1 MQGESMTIDQKVYTP
16 GDFVYYD
23 VPENKRKF
31 LCSLNDPHF
40 NFNILFPRCTVPGVI
55 YIERLWTNNEGTK
68 MMYGNIFLRPFETFH
83 VTTRKFLE
91 QELFKSD
98 QHQAIPLNQL
108 GGKCFVMS
116 AKDYFKYKPDGY
128 ADKDI
133 FVCESRYSTKLRA
146 FKKIKNWPFLNN
158 TPLNLREMPLEPKRV
173 MSVFKERV
181 EKHKGELA
189 ELQMHEALV
198 EKEKPVSNQFTETSR
213 QFTSPQFMLRL
224 PSHFHRTFWH

>member
-1 MQGESMTIDQKVYTP
+1 
-16 GDFVYYD
+16 
-23 VPENKRKF
+23 
-31 LCSLNDPHF
+31 
-40 NFNILFPRCTVPGVI
+40 
-55 YIERLWTNNEGTK
+55 

-116 AKDYFKYKPDGY
+116 AKDYFKYTPDGY

-158 TPLNLREMPLEPKRV
+158 TPLNSRDVPLEPKRV

-189 ELQMHEALV
+189 ELQLHEALV
-198 EKEKPVSNQFTETSR
+198 EKEKPVSETFC
-213 QFTSPQFMLRL
+213 FTSFAY
-224 PSHFHRTFWH
+224 

>member
-1 MQGESMTIDQKVYTP
+1 
-16 GDFVYYD
+16 
-23 VPENKRKF
+23 
-31 LCSLNDPHF
+31 
-40 NFNILFPRCTVPGVI
+40 
-55 YIERLWTNNEGTK
+55 
-68 MMYGNIFLRPFETFH
+68 MMYGNIFFRPFETYH

-116 AKDYFKYKPDGY
+116 AKDYFKYKPEGY

-133 FVCESRYSTKLRA
+133 FVCESRYSTKLRS
-146 FKKIKNWPFLNN
+146 FKKIKNWPFINN
-158 TPLNLREMPLEPKRV
+158 TPLNARDVPLEPKRV

-198 EKEKPVSNQFTETSR
+198 EKEKPVSECD
-213 QFTSPQFMLRL
+213 
-224 PSHFHRTFWH
+224 HKID

>member
-1 MQGESMTIDQKVYTP
+1 
-16 GDFVYYD
+16 
-23 VPENKRKF
+23 
-31 LCSLNDPHF
+31 
-40 NFNILFPRCTVPGVI
+40 
-55 YIERLWTNNEGTK
+55 
-68 MMYGNIFLRPFETFH
+68 MMYGNVFLRPFETFH

-158 TPLNLREMPLEPKRV
+158 TPLNMREVPLEPKRV

-189 ELQMHEALV
+189 ELQLQEALV
-198 EKEKPVSNQFTETSR
+198 EKEKPVSFSLNI
-213 QFTSPQFMLRL
+213 M
-224 PSHFHRTFWH
+224 RTFKY